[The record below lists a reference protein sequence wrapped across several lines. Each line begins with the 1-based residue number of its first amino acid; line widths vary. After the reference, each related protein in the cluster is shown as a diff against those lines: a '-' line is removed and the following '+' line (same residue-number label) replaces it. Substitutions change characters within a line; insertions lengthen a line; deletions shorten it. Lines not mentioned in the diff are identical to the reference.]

1 MLGTF
6 LTSIPVALVGN
17 EMIINNLAL
26 RTSLAIHH
34 LISNVHSRENCEM
47 KLILNCG
54 DTEEIEIIAI
64 QAIASFDPKKKFRAS
79 TGFEPMASALALQCS
94 TN

>member
-34 LISNVHSRENCEM
+34 LISNVHSRDNCEM

-54 DTEEIEIIAI
+54 DTEEIEIIAVVI
-64 QAIASFDPKKKFRAS
+64 AI
-79 TGFEPMASALALQCS
+79 
-94 TN
+94 